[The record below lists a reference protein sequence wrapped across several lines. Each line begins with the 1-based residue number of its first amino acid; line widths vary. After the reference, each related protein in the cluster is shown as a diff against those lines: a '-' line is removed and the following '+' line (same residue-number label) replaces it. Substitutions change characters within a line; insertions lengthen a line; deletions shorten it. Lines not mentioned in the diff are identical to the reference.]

1 MTVDIVKWLARAA
14 ISATEWEASFGDYL
28 PHPAAIISD
37 KEFGRVFD
45 ELSERL
51 RDSTP
56 FFHPRYVG
64 QMTRAPHPAAV
75 VGYVAAMLLNQN
87 NHDLA
92 GGPAT
97 TEMEHEVVRD
107 LAAMFSLPAHIGHL
121 TSSGTI
127 ANLEALFIARQTHPG
142 RGVAFSAD
150 AHFTH
155 ERMCAL
161 LGLTAYSV
169 PTDTRGAIDLTA
181 VEKLVRTGSVG
192 TVVLTAGTTGVGAID
207 PIADA
212 LCLKERYGVRLHVD
226 AAYGGFFALLTD
238 DDDNALEWDPAP
250 WRAIRGCDSI
260 VVDPHKHGL
269 QPYGCGAVLFADP
282 AVARHYRHDSPY
294 TRMFSGAPAHLGEIT
309 LECSRAGASAAA
321 LWTTLQLLPLRRDG
335 LGTLLASTR
344 RAALRFA
351 RRVEESS
358 ALTLYQQPA
367 LDVVTYLPSAGR
379 TVSEVDA
386 VSGRMLT
393 DGMAAGPTDAMF
405 LSTLRVDAAG
415 FGGRGHHLDI
425 DAPSGRI
432 LRSALMKPEQE
443 LCADD
448 LVARIAALAPSV
460 ARVDGRMP
468 R

>member
-1 MTVDIVKWLARAA
+1 MNIIEWLARAVD
-14 ISATEWEASFGDYL
+14 SATEWEASFGGYQ
-28 PHPAAIISD
+28 PHPDAIVSD
-37 KEFGRVFD
+37 ERFGRVFD

-51 RDSTP
+51 RGSTP

-75 VGYVAAMLLNQN
+75 AGYVAAMLLNQN

-127 ANLEALFIARQTHPG
+127 ANLEALFVARQTLPG

-161 LGLTAYSV
+161 LGMTAYRV
-169 PTDTRGAIDLTA
+169 PTDARGAIDLAA
-181 VEKLVRTGSVG
+181 VEKLVRTGAVG

-212 LCLKERYGVRLHVD
+212 LSLKERYGTRLHVD
-226 AAYGGFFALLTD
+226 AAYGGFFALLAD
-238 DDDNALEWDPAP
+238 DDDEALEWDPAP
-250 WRAIRGCDSI
+250 WRAIRACDSI

-294 TRMFSGAPAHLGEIT
+294 TRMFSGALPHLGEIT
-309 LECSRAGASAAA
+309 LECSRSGASAAA

-335 LGTLLASTR
+335 LGALLASTR
-344 RAALRFA
+344 RAALRFT
-351 RRVEESS
+351 RQVEESS
-358 ALTLYQQPA
+358 ALTLYQQPD
-367 LDVVTYLPSAGR
+367 LDVVTYFPSAASS
-379 TVSEVDA
+379 VSEVDA
-386 VSGRMLT
+386 ASRRMVA
-393 DGMAAGPTDAMF
+393 DGMSADPTEAIF
-405 LSTLRVDAAG
+405 LSTLRVEAAG
-415 FGGRGHHLDI
+415 FGGRGHRLDP

-448 LVARIAALAPSV
+448 LVARIAAMAPPV
-460 ARVDGRMP
+460 VRTVGRIP